1 MDSATSPF
9 VSAQNDSILRGFL
22 NPGSDGLEATL
33 KCILLVIL
41 HEGHACLKLQN
52 RLYVQEFSVLGF
64 CVSAFRLSAE

>member
-1 MDSATSPF
+1 MPEVAESRILTWICF
-9 VSAQNDSILRGFL
+9 VSAQNPQI
-22 NPGSDGLEATL
+22 GSDGLEATL

-52 RLYVQEFSVLGF
+52 LLYVQEFSVLGF